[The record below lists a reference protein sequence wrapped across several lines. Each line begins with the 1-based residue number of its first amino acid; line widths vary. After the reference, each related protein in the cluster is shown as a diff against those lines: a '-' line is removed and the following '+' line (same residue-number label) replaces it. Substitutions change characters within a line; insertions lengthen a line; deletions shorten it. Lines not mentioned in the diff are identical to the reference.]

1 METAGESHFLYKK
14 IQYIPR
20 GKVELAIGLEK
31 LLKIKDF
38 NSITTAE
45 ISKISGVNESLI
57 YRYFNGKRGLLHWIL
72 AEHQK
77 LNLQQIYSDLVTV
90 TGAVNKLKRLIWITI
105 DSWNRNRVY
114 AKILLIEVRNFPG
127 YYESE
132 TYKIIKKYCHLM
144 RLFIQEGIDNG
155 EICSDIAPY
164 FLMQVILGSIE
175 HVVLPSLLFDKK
187 LDVDQFVENICRI
200 VFDKV
205 LETDS

>member
-1 METAGESHFLYKK
+1 MEATGKSHFLYNK
-14 IQYIPR
+14 IKSIPR

-31 LLKIKDF
+31 LLQTKDF

-45 ISKISGVNESLI
+45 ISRISGINESLI

-77 LNLQQIYSDLVTV
+77 LSLQHLYSELVTV
-90 TGAVNKLKRLIWITI
+90 AGAVNKLKRLIWITI
-105 DSWNRNRVY
+105 DGWKKNNVY
-114 AKILLIEVRNFPG
+114 AKILLIEVRSFPG

-132 TYKIIKKYCHLM
+132 TYQIVKKYCNLI

-155 EICSDIAPY
+155 EIRHDISPW

-175 HVVLPSLLFDKK
+175 HAVLPSLLFDKA
-187 LDVDQFVENICRI
+187 LDVDLFVENICRI

-205 LETDS
+205 LEKES